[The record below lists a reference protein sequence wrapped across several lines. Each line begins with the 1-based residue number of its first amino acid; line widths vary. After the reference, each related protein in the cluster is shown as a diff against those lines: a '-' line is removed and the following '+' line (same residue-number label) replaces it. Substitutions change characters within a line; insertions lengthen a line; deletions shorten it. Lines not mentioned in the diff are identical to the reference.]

1 MNFQRCFK
9 AAGADFLDMRLRKLP
24 AGLFKFLYFLR
35 CISACNGGAL
45 PAVDELAFLL
55 GSRAAVV
62 ERRLAALREA
72 GLLEERDG
80 ALWPAIGGADDDE
93 DEAEEPSPR
102 PLSPAERTRRWRER
116 RAGCDA
122 MVTAERGEVV
132 TSDRYIDSI
141 NSETISPGDDGRQ
154 SQSPPDFAEFWR
166 AFPKREGDNP
176 EAPARAA
183 WRRAVAGGA
192 DPAEIIAGARSYAA
206 ATADRE
212 RKFIASAARWLTE
225 ARYSASGGAA
235 PARGAPAEAGV
246 WVDQGSPEWAGW
258 AAWWRASKGKSPPV
272 DSKGGW
278 RFPSLVPPDVARAA
292 GRWVSREARRGECDS
307 ERRLRNSS
315 AM

>member
-55 GSRAAVV
+55 GSRVAVI
-62 ERRLAALREA
+62 ERRLATLLAA
-72 GLLEERDG
+72 GLLEDRDG
-80 ALWPAIGGADDDE
+80 ALWPEIGGADDDE

-122 MVTAERGEVV
+122 VVTAEREE
-132 TSDRYIDSI
+132 SASPERYIDSI
-141 NSETISPGDDGRQ
+141 NSESLSSRDGSSP
-154 SQSPPDFAEFWR
+154 SQSEPDFPEFWR
-166 AFPKREGDNP
+166 AFPKRDGDNP

-183 WRRAVAGGA
+183 WRKAVAGGA
-192 DPAEIIAGARSYAA
+192 DPAAIIAGARSYAA
-206 ATADRE
+206 ATKDRE

-235 PARGAPAEAGV
+235 PARGAPAETGV
-246 WVDQGSPEWAGW
+246 WVEQGSPEWGQW
-258 AAWWRASKGKSPPV
+258 AAWWRASKGKGPPIN
-272 DSKGGW
+272 SRGGW
-278 RFPSLVPPDVARAA
+278 RFPSLSPPDAARVAA
-292 GRWVSREARRGECDS
+292 
-307 ERRLRNSS
+307 
-315 AM
+315 